1 MTVIRRDSLSILKRH
16 ASLALLGG
24 VMLSACSNSG
34 TPGVG
39 QFGTSQYLI
48 SVPQELGELL
58 FWRVRRQNPVLVKRV
73 FLISLKT

>member
-1 MTVIRRDSLSILKRH
+1 MFEANIQGLCPTQRGATAHRLGKR
-16 ASLALLGG
+16 
-24 VMLSACSNSG
+24 
-34 TPGVG
+34 
-39 QFGTSQYLI
+39 YLI